1 MCSVATRRKLFRGI
15 MRTWNPFILFSS
27 VNGSIALKFAI
38 ISRHTGRFSNI
49 WKLFTTRNE
58 FTVIATLCHQMNSSK
73 YIKEHTLRRSC
84 WQVEFGRNFS
94 FQLVLNFDIGPK
106 LLYFRQRGKRL
117 ENAKKRGFQP
127 EKSGGSPAV
136 ADSAAVYWLDIY
148 GKNVCRILSPKA

>member
-1 MCSVATRRKLFRGI
+1 MES
-15 MRTWNPFILFSS
+15 FILFSS

-38 ISRHTGRFSNI
+38 TSRHTGQFSSI

-58 FTVIATLCHQMNSSK
+58 FTVIATLCHQMNSSE

-106 LLYFRQRGKRL
+106 LLYFRQREKRV

-127 EKSGGSPAV
+127 EKSGGSPAA

-148 GKNVCRILSPKA
+148 GKNVCRILSPKSRKPA